1 MKCRSVSSLIVLTT
15 LSCILWKNEVFGFS
29 VSQTSQATTAGT
41 SRRNFLTAAVLTA
54 IIPLEEANA
63 SPTSD
68 NLTADLK
75 VAREK
80 LTPIPDLLDKA
91 DWDAV
96 RTILKTPPVN
106 QLWNLGEVST
116 Q

>member
-1 MKCRSVSSLIVLTT
+1 MKAHSFAAVTLLSLSS
-15 LSCILWKNEVFGFS
+15 ILNEASGFS
-29 VSQTSQATTAGT
+29 VSQKDVN
-41 SRRNFLTAAVLTA
+41 RRNFFTTASVPLITA
-54 IIPLEEANA
+54 MIPLEAKA
-63 SPTSD
+63 STTSD

-75 VAREK
+75 LAREK

-106 QLWNLGEVST
+106 QLWNLGEVSMKE
-116 Q
+116 QNI

>member
-1 MKCRSVSSLIVLTT
+1 MKCYSVSLIVLTT
-15 LSCILWKNEVFGFS
+15 LSCLWKNKVFGFS
-29 VSQTSQATTAGT
+29 VSQAATTSNGG
-41 SRRNFLTAAVLTA
+41 SRRNFLTAAVMTVM
-54 IIPLEEANA
+54 IPLEEANA
-63 SPTSD
+63 SSMSD